1 MAFFSLV
8 SNIRSIIPWRLRQF
22 VDRAGGKAKNATWR
36 TLRRINIAPAS
47 KVDLQRPWPIP
58 RPTICEVEGI
68 SFRSLFRLSEYD
80 SEAMQEITRSL
91 QCCADATGTT
101 LDRSKRWEIPVLLVG
116 SGIQQSDVCLDVGC
130 GSSCLPVWLDGVGC
144 EVYAIDPEMHAVS
157 NQWSLPTSRIHVNGN
172 FINYLR
178 RSMTHLPFRNDMF
191 DHVFCVSVIEHL
203 PPGQIAAGL
212 QEMIRVTKPGGT
224 IGISTDVYPAN
235 EGSISKNHAHV
246 FNLTELRREILD
258 HLSEMQ
264 PVSSIDLSI
273 EEGMEKHLADLKAT
287 FNARHSFF
295 SAVWR
300 KP

>member
-1 MAFFSLV
+1 MAMFSLT
-8 SNIRSIIPWRLRQF
+8 SNIRSIIPWRVRQS
-22 VDRAGGKAKNATWR
+22 VARAGDKARIAAWR

-47 KVDLQRPWPIP
+47 EVDLTRPWPIP
-58 RPTICEVEGI
+58 RPSICEVEGNAY
-68 SFRSLFRLSEYD
+68 RSLFQLSEYK

-101 LDRSKRWEIPVLLVG
+101 LDRSKRWEIPVLLAG
-116 SGIQQSDVCLDVGC
+116 SGIRQSNVCLDVGC
-130 GSSCLPVWLDGVGC
+130 GSSCLPVWLDGMGC
-144 EVYAIDPEMHAVS
+144 EVYAIDPEMQAVS
-157 NQWSLPTSRIHVNGN
+157 NEWALPTSRIHVNGN

-178 RSMTHLPFRNDMF
+178 RSMTDLPFRNEMF

-203 PPGQIAAGL
+203 PPEQIVAGL
-212 QEMIRVTKPGGT
+212 KEMIRVTKPGGT
-224 IGISTDVYPAN
+224 IGISTDVHPAR

-246 FNLTELRREILD
+246 FNLTELQREILD
-258 HLSEMQ
+258 HVSELQ

-273 EEGMEKHLADLKAT
+273 EEGLERHLADLKAA

>member
-1 MAFFSLV
+1 MAMTSLV
-8 SNIRSIIPWRLRQF
+8 SDIRSIVPWRLRRF
-22 VDRAGGKAKNATWR
+22 ADRAFGEVKNATWR

-47 KVDLQRPWPIP
+47 TVDLRRPWPIP
-58 RPTICEVEGI
+58 LPTICEAQGHE
-68 SFRSLFRLSEYD
+68 FRSLFQLSEYK

-116 SGIQQSDVCLDVGC
+116 SGIQESNVCLDVGC
-130 GSSCLPVWLDGVGC
+130 GSSCLPVWLDGMGC
-144 EVYAIDPEMHAVS
+144 EVYAVDPEMQAVS
-157 NQWSLPTSRIHVNGN
+157 NEWSLPTSRIHVNGN

-178 RSMTHLPFRNDMF
+178 CSMARLPFRDDMF

-203 PPGQIAAGL
+203 PSEQIAAGVK
-212 QEMIRVTKPGGT
+212 EMIRVTKPSGT
-224 IGISTDVYPAN
+224 IGISTDVYPAS
-235 EGSISKNHAHV
+235 EGSIPKNHAHV
-246 FNLTELRREILD
+246 FNLTELQREILD
-258 HLSEMQ
+258 HLSELQ

-273 EEGMEKHLADLKAT
+273 EEGMDRHLADLKAT

-295 SAVWR
+295 AAVWR

>member
-1 MAFFSLV
+1 MAMFSLT
-8 SNIRSIIPWRLRQF
+8 SNIRSIVPWRLRQS
-22 VDRAGGKAKNATWR
+22 VARAGDKARSAAWR

-47 KVDLQRPWPIP
+47 EVDLARPWPIP
-58 RPTICEVEGI
+58 RPSICEVEGNAY
-68 SFRSLFRLSEYD
+68 RSLFQLSEYK
-80 SEAMQEITRSL
+80 SEAMQQITRSL

-101 LDRSKRWEIPVLLVG
+101 LDRSKRWEIPVLLAG
-116 SGIQQSDVCLDVGC
+116 SGIRQSNVCLDVGC
-130 GSSCLPVWLDGVGC
+130 GSSCLPVWLDGMGC
-144 EVYAIDPEMHAVS
+144 EVYAIDPEMQAVS
-157 NQWSLPTSRIHVNGN
+157 NEWSLPTSRIHVNGN

-178 RSMTHLPFRNDMF
+178 RSMTDLPFRNEMF

-203 PPGQIAAGL
+203 PSGQIEAGL
-212 QEMIRVTKPGGT
+212 KEMIRVTKPGGT

-273 EEGMEKHLADLKAT
+273 EEGLERHLADLKAT